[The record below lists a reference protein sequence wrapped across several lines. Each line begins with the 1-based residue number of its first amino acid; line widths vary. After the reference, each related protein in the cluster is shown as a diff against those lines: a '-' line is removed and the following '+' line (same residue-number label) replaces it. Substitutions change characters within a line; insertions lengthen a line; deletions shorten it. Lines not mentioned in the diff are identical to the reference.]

1 MRVVS
6 RAGAH
11 CDTESERQAQELQA
25 ALAEAQ
31 ESSSTKVV
39 AQALAKL
46 LGGDKATVTPE
57 RTLDIYLNRGQIKGV
72 GSLQDELGAVED
84 RVWDRLEQRMAHT
97 VDGDIQVRAHY
108 LAIHARVLSLLYAA
122 SDNGS
127 GWRRWCRR

>member
-97 VDGDIQVRAHY
+97 DGDIQV
-108 LAIHARVLSLLYAA
+108 LPTTSPSIHARVLSLYAA
-122 SDNGS
+122 ASEHGS